1 MRRVL
6 GTIPICSENPEVH
19 NLRLAEIWP
28 CRAVNK
34 EEAAGVSE
42 HEDQFRLPQ

>member
-34 EEAAGVSE
+34 EEAT
-42 HEDQFRLPQ
+42 